1 MTLGEQILK
10 FRKQKGLSQ
19 EELANRLN
27 VSRQSISLW
36 ETNQTVPQIDY
47 LIELSRIFNV
57 TLDELCGNDVKQE
70 NNDIVDQKE
79 TEEIDVPLATT
90 HFEYDEDKIKKLI
103 KILDKKRH
111 THFAIW
117 LNCIIIGLLVLFV
130 DDFETVLGVFLAVN
144 ILLFIYFKILN
155 KKSMRILINEK
166 RVIDIKF
173 YNDYFIS
180 KLKTRNLDIET
191 KLKYIDIDKLHIDDQ
206 LVVIVYSNNSK
217 YVVFEQNMLIE
228 NKELILTQ
236 LKDQSKCCNQKTS
249 TVNNNLK
256 LKVISIILFI
266 ASFAALV
273 PAEIIMALMSESSKY
288 SFAQLTFVLNMWIFF
303 IFAIIPASSL
313 TFGIIFK
320 NKVKCKKNIIS
331 GIIMT
336 IILGL
341 YGCFSII
348 FRPFFSFN
356 ENYLNDVAIETNLNF
371 PSEFLIVT
379 DTIKG
384 SKETYVKFENENEV
398 IEFEKEVMNL
408 NIWDEI
414 SNLPSNLDLTILVTI
429 QSYDYY
435 YIHTID
441 KHEANNS
448 FIDRNIEQII
458 LAYDIENDVL
468 VVYEIKA
475 VNEN

>member
-1 MTLGEQILK
+1 MTLGENILRL
-10 FRKQKGLSQ
+10 RKLKGLSQ

-79 TEEIDVPLATT
+79 TEEIDVLLATT

-111 THFAIW
+111 VHFAIW
-117 LNCIIIGLLVLFV
+117 LNCIIIGLLALFV
-130 DDFETVLGVFLAVN
+130 DDFETVIGVFLAVN

-155 KKSMRILINEK
+155 KKRMRILISEK
-166 RVIDIKF
+166 RVVDIKF
-173 YNDYFIS
+173 YEDYFVS

-191 KLKYIDIDKLHIDDQ
+191 KLKYIDIDRLHIDDQ

-228 NKELILTQ
+228 NKEFILSQ

-273 PAEIIMALMSESSKY
+273 PAAIIMVLMSESSKY

-303 IFAIIPASSL
+303 VFAIIPASSL

-371 PSEFLIVT
+371 PSEYLLVT
-379 DTIKG
+379 NSISS
-384 SKETYVKFENENEV
+384 SKETYVKFKNENEV
-398 IEFEKEVMNL
+398 IEFEKHITSSNL
-408 NIWDEI
+408 WENTSD
-414 SNLPSNLDLTILVTI
+414 LPSNLDLTILFTVK
-429 QSYDYY
+429 SYDYF
-435 YIHTID
+435 YIHTVD
-441 KHEANNS
+441 VNN
-448 FIDRNIEQII
+448 NIFNGDNVEQII
-458 LAYDIENDVL
+458 LAYDIDNDVL
-468 VVYEIKA
+468 VIYEIKA

>member
-1 MTLGEQILK
+1 MTLGENILRL
-10 FRKQKGLSQ
+10 RKLKGLSQ

-57 TLDELCGNDVKQE
+57 TLDELCGNDVKQV
-70 NNDIVDQKE
+70 NNEIVDTKE

-117 LNCIIIGLLVLFV
+117 LNCIIIGLFTLFV
-130 DDFETVLGVFLAVN
+130 DDFEIVIGVFLAVN

-166 RVIDIKF
+166 RIIDIKF
-173 YNDYFIS
+173 YNDYFVS

-206 LVVIVYSNNSK
+206 LVVMVYSNNSK
-217 YVVFEQNMLIE
+217 YVVFEQNMLVE
-228 NKELILTQ
+228 NKELILAQ

-249 TVNNNLK
+249 TVNSNLK
-256 LKVISIILFI
+256 LKIISIILFI
-266 ASFAALV
+266 ASFASLV
-273 PAEIIMALMSESSKY
+273 PAAIIMTIMSESNKY

-303 IFAIIPASSL
+303 VFAIIPVSSL
-313 TFGIIFK
+313 VFGIIFR

-336 IILGL
+336 AILGL
-341 YGCFSII
+341 YGCFSIF

-398 IEFEKEVMNL
+398 IEFENKLMNS
-408 NIWDEI
+408 NIWSEI
-414 SNLPSNLDLTILVTI
+414 SNLPSNIDLTILVTI

-435 YIHTID
+435 FIHTINTQ
-441 KHEANNS
+441 ESNS
-448 FIDRNIEQII
+448 FSERNIKQII
-458 LAYDIENDVL
+458 LAYDIETDVL